1 MTNEFLSLLI
11 KHDITPNEFVL
22 LKCVAE
28 ADKKLLTLYMNQ
40 FGKYQLVHVLKLVS
54 QGFLTIPAGQYEDYS
69 FTDLKITDKC
79 KKIFSNNLQIQE
91 ENSNFVEYLNEL
103 YNTYPKVINGR
114 RLIVEKDTCKKL
126 YKSIINPKGDIIDVE
141 LHNLILKCIKYEI
154 EERTKSGN
162 LAYIWQLPRYLRHKN
177 WEVYMEEV
185 LTHKT
190 DISDDGKDI

>member
-28 ADKKLLTLYMNQ
+28 SDKKLLTLYMDQ
-40 FGKYQLVHVLKLVS
+40 FGKYQLVHILKLVK
-54 QGFLTIPAGQYEDYS
+54 QEFLTIPAGQYEDYL
-69 FTDLKITDKC
+69 FTDLQSTDKF
-79 KKIFSNNLQIQE
+79 KKLFKNNLCIQE
-91 ENSNFVEYLNEL
+91 ENDIFTSYLNEL

-126 YKSIINPKGDIIDVE
+126 YKSIINSKVDIIDVE
-141 LHNLILKCIKYEI
+141 LHNVILKCIKYEI

-177 WEVYMEEV
+177 WEVYMEDV

-190 DISDDGKDI
+190 DTSNDGKDI